1 MAAYE
6 IPNMRFSA
14 EAGGQVERR
23 RFVKINEDE
32 KGVTAGAGEN
42 VVGASMVDAAVGEVL
57 EIANGIVMVEAAE
70 LITAG
75 SEVQSDADGKAIT
88 VPTEG
93 AGSVA
98 GIAMTNASGDGT
110 LVAIMIK

>member
-14 EAGGQVERR
+14 EAGTDVERR
-23 RFVKINEDE
+23 RFVKINALE
-32 KGVTAGAGEN
+32 KGVQAGAGEA
-42 VVGASMVDAAVGEVL
+42 VVGASMVDAKATEVL
-57 EIANGIVMVEAAE
+57 EIANGIVMVEAAAE
-70 LITAG
+70 IVAG
-75 SEVQSDADGKAIT
+75 TEVQADADGKAIT

-98 GIAMTNASGDGT
+98 GVAMTNASGDGT
-110 LVAIMIK
+110 LVAVLIK